1 MKCVISRVIRLFVT
15 FSDGNSHG
23 IIHIG
28 VYLTESNLVAQMNEL
43 VKYIIE
49 ISISESAH
57 RPNQSLFT
65 NDKTVTIVIYTYVT
79 KAKTTT
85 ATSSSL
91 W

>member
-1 MKCVISRVIRLFVT
+1 
-15 FSDGNSHG
+15 
-23 IIHIG
+23 
-28 VYLTESNLVAQMNEL
+28 MNEL